1 MAQDHENAALPEGLP
16 AYPNSLPRPEGELE
30 KLKAAWALPKGW
42 RILSAVNNTIIGYFY
57 IGTAFL
63 FFLLAGVL
71 ALLMRLQ
78 LAAEMDAEPPAAVP
92 LSAHFGHQHAVPG
105 LPEA

>member
-1 MAQDHENAALPEGLP
+1 MVQGTEDAVLPEGPL

-30 KLKAAWALPKGW
+30 KLKAAWALPRGW

-71 ALLMRLQ
+71 ALLMRHFEPRRVCRRPFRLSH
-78 LAAEMDAEPPAAVP
+78 AAMAGCSSMA
-92 LSAHFGHQHAVPG
+92 
-105 LPEA
+105 